1 MQVATCGS
9 EIVGLIPLESI
20 LMAADYYIKKE
31 NILVLEESQKVKLVI
46 TNNYWWML
54 RLFDKLEFYSFMGN
68 RLSTSWDLIQLK
80 NLTQKKK

>member
-54 RLFDKLEFYSFMGN
+54 RLFGKLEFFLLWEIGYPQVGTWFN
-68 RLSTSWDLIQLK
+68 
-80 NLTQKKK
+80 